1 MPSNPYTR
9 VRNNL
14 LSKRERKSRLVW
26 DEFILKLTQQL
37 TNKLIA
43 IWYFWN
49 LTPGPENV
57 RSGKRLSLLSGNTFH
72 RDCKVSVVAPTSRIF
87 SLCSRLSTSQPVN
100 WMMAS
105 GQHNYY
111 WNPQSSTWSPQPL
124 SWDPPSSGNLA
135 PVSSWQQSSLSWSP
149 SGQEEPQEE
158 RRGGGR
164 QGRGGR
170 RQDKEKNRM
179 AVRSSRAKK
188 RREEEEIR
196 MEIPVYR
203 EENRKL
209 ENSILGM
216 EAKLELLGQIVSAQD
231 QATGGQFSNSPEG
244 SQIANIINGMEKGN

>member
-1 MPSNPYTR
+1 M
-9 VRNNL
+9 
-14 LSKRERKSRLVW
+14 
-26 DEFILKLTQQL
+26 
-37 TNKLIA
+37 
-43 IWYFWN
+43 
-49 LTPGPENV
+49 
-57 RSGKRLSLLSGNTFH
+57 SGLE
-72 RDCKVSVVAPTSRIF
+72 RDC
-87 SLCSRLSTSQPVN
+87 LCSLETHFTEIVKSQQWPPPLGSSHSAPDSQPVN

-124 SWDPPSSGNLA
+124 SWDPPGSGNLA

-149 SGQEEPQEE
+149 SSQEEPQEE

-244 SQIANIINGMEKGN
+244 SQIANIINGMEKGNLCNAQRIS